1 MLGSIARAKRDGGDM
16 IHLGLLS
23 SNAYGNPAS
32 WFPRFV
38 VGYDFFHLGLS
49 IKVCIK
55 KREYSSQ
62 KVGGIR
68 YISR

>member
-16 IHLGLLS
+16 IHHALLS
-23 SNAYGNPAS
+23 SNAYGNPAR
-32 WFPRFV
+32 WFPGFV
-38 VGYDFFHLGLS
+38 VGYNFVHLGLS

-55 KREYSSQ
+55 NREYSSQ

-68 YISR
+68 YTSR